1 MHVCVFVCACI
12 YVLVCVLAC
21 VCMRTCMH
29 MYTGVCTTVHVW
41 RLEDLE
47 CQFSVSIL

>member
-41 RLEDLE
+41 LEDLE